1 MAMEP
6 SKTSDKTAKI
16 LHPDSHDL
24 LSDTI
29 TDLII
34 NGNLEHSLSNAGHIA
49 EAAEL
54 LPRSIGIY
62 VPSLPGKSYADLMLK
77 LTELKQA
84 GFDPI
89 PHIAARRVPS
99 RQHLKDFLRQA
110 NEELGVHRI
119 MLIGGD
125 STRSEGPYNDAIELL
140 EDGILADYGI
150 NEAGL
155 AGYPEGH
162 SRISEQTLNEALS
175 KKLMLTSQQGIAAEI
190 VTQFCFN
197 PGRIIEYS
205 TRISELAP
213 ATPIYIGMAGPTRTK
228 TLLRFARQCGVSTS
242 LRGLIAMGVNA
253 AKLFSNADPSKQLVK
268 IASYCAH
275 HQTNIIGIHIF
286 SFGGF
291 LASAQWMH
299 NQATGSKT
307 LNGV

>member
-1 MAMEP
+1 MTMEP
-6 SKTSDKTAKI
+6 IKTSGMTANTSFSE
-16 LHPDSHDL
+16 SHDQ
-24 LSDTI
+24 LSATI

-62 VPSLPGKSYADLMLK
+62 VPSLPGKSYSELMHK
-77 LTELKQA
+77 LAELKQA

-99 RQHLKDFLRQA
+99 RQQLKDFLQQA
-110 NEELGVHRI
+110 NEELDVHRV

-125 STRSEGPYNDAIELL
+125 SAKSKGPYNDAIELL

-162 SRISEQTLNEALS
+162 SRISEQTLNEALA
-175 KKLMLTSQQGIAAEI
+175 KKLMLTSEQGIAAEI

-205 TRISELAP
+205 TRVAELAP
-213 ATPIYIGMAGPTRTK
+213 GTPIYIGMAGPTNTK
-228 TLLRFARQCGVSTS
+228 TLLRFAKQCGVSTS

-253 AKLFSNADPSKQLVK
+253 AKLFSNADPSKQLLK
-268 IASYCAH
+268 LAGYCAH
-275 HQTNIIGIHIF
+275 HQTNIIGIHLF

-291 LASAQWMH
+291 LTTAKWMH
-299 NQATGSKT
+299 QQATGVE
-307 LNGV
+307 NP